1 MASVLECMRL
11 APIAIAL
18 VLAALAAGC
27 LGSSPSAAPTPT
39 LAEARYVPGDLLRGD
54 LAGAGF
60 DDPNGTPA
68 GAAIAIIEYRPM
80 SGEYVYTLV
89 QPVTGGWAYV
99 YPAGD
104 FVMRL
109 ARDRSTFESYRLERI
124 GHVDLP
130 AIEGPPNAT
139 APRSS

>member
-1 MASVLECMRL
+1 MS
-11 APIAIAL
+11 APAD
-18 VLAALAAGC
+18 
-27 LGSSPSAAPTPT
+27 T
-39 LAEARYVPGDLLRGD
+39 RYAPGDLLRGD

-60 DDPNGTPA
+60 DDPNSVPA
-68 GAAIAIIEYRPM
+68 GTAIVIIEYRLVP
-80 SGEYVYTLV
+80 GEYVYSLV
-89 QPVTGGWAYV
+89 QPVAGGWAYV
-99 YPAGD
+99 YQSGD

-139 APRSS
+139 ATHPS